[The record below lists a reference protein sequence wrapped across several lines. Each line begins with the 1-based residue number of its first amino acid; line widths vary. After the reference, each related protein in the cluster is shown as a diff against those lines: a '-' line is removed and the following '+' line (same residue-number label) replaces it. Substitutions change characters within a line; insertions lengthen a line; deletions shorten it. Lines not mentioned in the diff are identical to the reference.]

1 MISNLLKRLA
11 VASAFMF
18 SIQIV
23 VTAEPITKQANE
35 IFSKWIEWQMIMPDK
50 DLTSMTEQLDGAQ
63 MKQVYVNAIANLT
76 PLTPVLEQLTASY
89 INSDGFVLRSPIADA
104 IKHNFGTMHKL
115 MEHDM
120 PAFIET
126 LRGMPFCSP
135 ADAAEE
141 STSSDSS
148 KIIDRYNAFLRLLFA
163 HQDQTEVQKYLFS
176 VANRFF
182 EYCFETKSFPV
193 FERFMMNI
201 QDQPL
206 GRMLYSVAWFNLAGN
221 GWKHWHEKSLQTL
234 KTKADEGKTIKY
246 IAGGS
251 DILQMLRAGI
261 YNIKNIDPQLP
272 SQPIYYANGWEF
284 LVRSTAEDGG
294 IGDKII
300 IPMMDRTLI
309 MERTGFSLTGETF
322 KARLNNDS
330 IIQIPRSITTWTIR
344 NENDEQIG
352 QYQLDRRFCVQEDF
366 KATDNEQ
373 LLMSFNELYFISL
386 PQFLNGWMIEPNQFP
401 EDLEIVIKQLR
412 KPVSRDMVFNM
423 RIASLLNATDF
434 KFIALGTCIN

>member
-1 MISNLLKRLA
+1 MISSLLKRLA

-18 SIQIV
+18 SIHIV

-35 IFSKWIEWQMIMPDK
+35 IFSKWIEWQMVMPDK
-50 DLTSMTEQLDGAQ
+50 DLTSMTEQLDGTQ

-76 PLTPVLEQLTASY
+76 PLTPVLERLTASY
-89 INSDGFVLRSPIADA
+89 INSDGFVLRSPVADA
-104 IKHNFGTMHKL
+104 IKNNFGKMHEL

-120 PAFIET
+120 PRFIDT

-135 ADAAEE
+135 VDATEE
-141 STSSDSS
+141 STSTDSS

-163 HQDQTEVQKYLFS
+163 HQNQAEAQKYLFS

-234 KTKADEGKTIKY
+234 KAKADEGKTIKY

-330 IIQIPRSITTWTIR
+330 IIEIPRSITTWTIS
-344 NENDEQIG
+344 NENNEKIG
-352 QYQLDRRFCVQEDF
+352 QYQLDRRFCVQQDF
-366 KATDNEQ
+366 NPADNEQ

-412 KPVSRDMVFNM
+412 KPVTRDMVFNM